1 MFSLHATTTGH
12 ARPAR
17 FDLVATADDARSAA
31 DAAQPTD
38 AARRGGSAQPGD
50 AAQLGA
56 RIRSVRTARG
66 VSLRGLAAD
75 LGISPSALSQIERGR
90 MRPSVTRLLQIMSA
104 LNAPLS
110 AAFGEPTGDAVLD
123 HAVPHDPSVGDT
135 AAGDAGPGGTAPR
148 AARTAPGGESA
159 ATSGGGSG
167 EVVVTRAADAA
178 VLSLGDGVTYRSLTP
193 VPLAGAE
200 VYETVYP
207 PGSTSSQD
215 AEYLRHTGHETGT
228 VTAGRLTVDVDGVR
242 HELGPGDGIRFP
254 SATPH
259 RIRNDGEDTAV
270 AVWINVR

>member
-1 MFSLHATTTGH
+1 M
-12 ARPAR
+12 
-17 FDLVATADDARSAA
+17 ATADDARSAA
-31 DAAQPTD
+31 AQP
-38 AARRGGSAQPGD
+38 GNSAQPGD

-110 AAFGEPTGDAVLD
+110 AAFGEATGE
-123 HAVPHDPSVGDT
+123 AVPRADPADEG
-135 AAGDAGPGGTAPR
+135 
-148 AARTAPGGESA
+148 A
-159 ATSGGGSG
+159 ATPDGSGTRSAGSTGGGSG
-167 EVVVTRAADAA
+167 GVVVTRAADAA

-207 PGSTSSQD
+207 PGATSSQD
-215 AEYLRHTGHETGT
+215 AEYLRHTGHEMGT

-242 HELGPGDGIRFP
+242 HELGPGDGVRFP

-259 RIRNDGEDTAV
+259 RIRNDGDDTAV

>member
-1 MFSLHATTTGH
+1 MNTTMTTTTAR

-17 FDLVATADDARSAA
+17 FDLVATADNAHSA
-31 DAAQPTD
+31 DAE
-38 AARRGGSAQPGD
+38 QPGD

-56 RIRSVRTARG
+56 RIRSLRTARA

-90 MRPSVTRLLQIMSA
+90 MRPSVTRLLQIMST

-110 AAFGEPTGDAVLD
+110 AAFGEPTGDAVSGGAVSGGAAVLD
-123 HAVPHDPSVGDT
+123 ADSPDEHAAT
-135 AAGDAGPGGTAPR
+135 RGDA
-148 AARTAPGGESA
+148 
-159 ATSGGGSG
+159 
-167 EVVVTRAADAA
+167 VVVTRAGDAA

-193 VPLAGAE
+193 VPLAEAE

-215 AEYLRHTGHETGT
+215 AEYLRHTGHEMGT
-228 VTAGRLTVDVDGVR
+228 VTAGRLSVDVDGVR
-242 HELGPGDGIRFP
+242 HDLGPGDSIRFP

-259 RIRNDGEDTAV
+259 RIRNDGEHTAT